1 MITGGHC
8 STPRPVWL
16 ISSLRDDEP
25 RNPLAVLR
33 VPPTQTEVVE
43 HTCARSADDLVAI
56 AQLLERALKETERL
70 MAERVEFPGTLRSG

>member
-1 MITGGHC
+1 M
-8 STPRPVWL
+8 SA
-16 ISSLRDDEP
+16 DEP

-43 HTCARSADDLVAI
+43 HMCEEIDHAISVARSADDLVAI